1 MITELIINSPLTSGP
16 VTRLTSINTK
26 DLIASYKSTFNID
39 TSSFFQGKNE
49 IFQFKC
55 LNTGYRFFYP
65 FSIAGD
71 SSFYEQLEQFAWYYM
86 PWKWE
91 HQNALKYIK
100 PGQNVLEV
108 GAAQGSFIERLKN
121 NDNNATGLELNQ
133 KAVRQA
139 KENDINLNNESIE
152 VHASKNRE
160 SYDVV
165 CSFQVLEHI
174 ANVSEFITSSLD
186 ALKPGGLFIVSVP
199 NNDSFLGKSYNI
211 LNLPPHH
218 MGLWNEKSL
227 RSLVNY
233 FPLKFKDVYLEP
245 LQPYHL
251 DYFNNTVIDYL
262 NTKLKIRKS
271 FLARF
276 KSLFTYF
283 SSKRFKAF
291 TIQVVFEKL

>member
-1 MITELIINSPLTSGP
+1 MERIAT
-16 VTRLTSINTK
+16 INTK
-26 DLIASYKSTFNID
+26 ELIASYKSTFNID
-39 TSSFFQGKNE
+39 TAPFFQGINQ
-49 IFQFKC
+49 IFQYKC
-55 LNTGYRFFYP
+55 LKTGFRFYYP
-65 FSIAGD
+65 FHIYGD
-71 SSFYEQLEQFAWYYM
+71 GPFYEQLEKFDWYYM

-91 HQNALKYIK
+91 HEQAYSIVNPGLK
-100 PGQNVLEV
+100 VLEV
-108 GAAQGSFIERLKN
+108 GCGKGSFIAKLQNEL
-121 NDNNATGLELNQ
+121 NATTVGLELNDT
-133 KAVRQA
+133 AVEFG
-139 KENDINLNNESIE
+139 KENGIDIRNESIE
-152 VHASKNRE
+152 THAIGNPAK
-160 SYDVV
+160 YDIV

-174 ANVSEFITSSLD
+174 PNVQEFIQSSVH
-186 ALKPGGLFIVSVP
+186 ALKSGGSLVVSVP